1 MKLQSS
7 QTSRYRIKSLVQ
19 VWRRIE
25 LQGSQT
31 HFCPNRR
38 FEKFRRRKKLQGF
51 QTEYHNA
58 RQRRLEGGRNY
69 MVLKLV
75 LLPIHSFWRRKS
87 YMVLKPDFFDVPMNF
102 QLGRVIAGFSNKH
115 SAWLRWPYGLEGN
128 RIAGFSN
135 LLRRRKRRPRDWKG
149 NRIAGCSND
158 AAI

>member
-1 MKLQSS
+1 MIKKTYAAGRFGRERNYRVLKLGNMPKATVDIQPSD
-7 QTSRYRIKSLVQ
+7 
-19 VWRRIE
+19 
-25 LQGSQT
+25 
-31 HFCPNRR
+31 FR
-38 FEKFRRRKKLQGF
+38 FGW
-51 QTEYHNA
+51 
-58 RQRRLEGGRNY
+58 GRNY

-87 YMVLKPDFFDVPMNF
+87 YMILKPDFFDVPMNF

-135 LLRRRKRRPRDWKG
+135 LLRRRKRRPRDWEG

>member
-1 MKLQSS
+1 MGEKLHGT
-7 QTSRYRIKSLVQ
+7 QTRAATDPLV
-19 VWRRIE
+19 
-25 LQGSQT
+25 L
-31 HFCPNRR
+31 
-38 FEKFRRRKKLQGF
+38 EKKKLHDT
-51 QTEYHNA
+51 QT
-58 RQRRLEGGRNY
+58 R
-69 MVLKLV
+69 
-75 LLPIHSFWRRKS
+75 
-87 YMVLKPDFFDVPMNF
+87 FFDVPMNF

>member
-1 MKLQSS
+1 
-7 QTSRYRIKSLVQ
+7 
-19 VWRRIE
+19 
-25 LQGSQT
+25 
-31 HFCPNRR
+31 
-38 FEKFRRRKKLQGF
+38 
-51 QTEYHNA
+51 
-58 RQRRLEGGRNY
+58 

-87 YMVLKPDFFDVPMNF
+87 YMVLKSDFFDVPMNF
-102 QLGRVIAGFSNKH
+102 QLGRVIAGFSNKR

-135 LLRRRKRRPRDWKG
+135 LLRRRKRRPRDWEG

>member
-1 MKLQSS
+1 MVLK
-7 QTSRYRIKSLVQ
+7 
-19 VWRRIE
+19 
-25 LQGSQT
+25 
-31 HFCPNRR
+31 HR
-38 FEKFRRRKKLQGF
+38 FSGVFGRVSFER
-51 QTEYHNA
+51 
-58 RQRRLEGGRNY
+58 GRNY
-69 MVLKLV
+69 RVLKPERFICIV
-75 LLPIHSFWRRKS
+75 LQIQRNCRALKPRLRGLCRQNGLEEDKITWYSIHSFWRRKS